1 MKQAFGILAAALAI
15 IFPGSSAS
23 AQTAP
28 VPAKPDSAPTVRA
41 FYLNSTSTQNNDEI
55 STIQY
60 AVRSL
65 MRDQGTTVVLDAAQ
79 NAIVVRST
87 NADDLAVAQKVIDD
101 LDRPHKTYRLTYTVT
116 EMDGAKRM
124 DSQHFAMVL
133 APGQRTTLSESTKA
147 PVATSSGGGVQTQFS
162 YYDVGVTFDATVTEM
177 GKGVHLLSRVSETS
191 VATPDQSDA
200 QARTDIVLHPVTRQ
214 ANLEGAAFLTAGK
227 PLVLGSLDI
236 PGSTRHLEVEVVM
249 EEAH

>member
-1 MKQAFGILAAALAI
+1 MKLANGILAFTLAAV
-15 IFPGSSAS
+15 FSGTSAW
-23 AQTAP
+23 AQTAS
-28 VPAKPDSAPTVRA
+28 ATAPTVRA
-41 FYLNSTSTQNNDEI
+41 FYLTSTSTQNNDEMT
-55 STIQY
+55 TIQY

-87 NADDLAVAQKVIDD
+87 NADDLAVAQQVVED

-116 EMDGAKRM
+116 EVDGAKRI
-124 DSQHFAMVL
+124 DTQHFAMVL
-133 APGQRTTLSESTKA
+133 APGQRTTLSENSRV
-147 PVATSSGGGVQTQFS
+147 PIATSSGGGVQTQFT
-162 YYDVGVTFDATVTEM
+162 YDDVGMNFDATVTEM
-177 GKGVHLLSRVSETS
+177 GKGVRLQSRVSQTS
-191 VATPDQSDA
+191 VAVPDQSEA
-200 QARTDIVLHPVTRQ
+200 QAKTDVVLHPVTRQ

-249 EEAH
+249 EEVR